1 MAWFDFFW
9 YEHNVEHLAQNHVTP
24 EEFEE
29 VVKAAR
35 AFDVSDSWS
44 DMVAGKTGSGR
55 YLVCIFRKVDR
66 VTILPVTVY
75 EPTKGNE

>member
-9 YEHNVEHLAQNHVTP
+9 YEHNVAHLAENQVTP

-29 VVKAAR
+29 VIKTAR
-35 AFDVSDSWS
+35 GFEVSNTGA
-44 DMVAGKTGSGR
+44 DMVAGTTASGR
-55 YLVCIFRKVDR
+55 YLVCIFRMVDR
-66 VTILPVTVY
+66 VTILPITAY